1 LVRCSID
8 EFFLP
13 REFVC
18 FRWGRQIHNSRDR
31 ITKPYGRLMNIRQI
45 EALRAIM
52 KSGSATRAA
61 EALGITQP
69 AVSRLVAELEKAI
82 GFPLFERARGR
93 LEPTPQC
100 QLFYADVERTF
111 VGLEV
116 LKHTASQIRERG
128 PGLVRIANMP
138 GIGLA
143 VVARAVTAFREIHP
157 DVAISAQL
165 MSTAEVWTAV
175 ATSQVDIGVAPKETD
190 IPGLAYER
198 FSDDAAMCAMSPTHR
213 LASKEVITPADLH
226 NVEYVAHTPA
236 ARLRRAL
243 ADIMESGGYK
253 FNVVA
258 ETPMC
263 MTLLSI
269 VSAGVGVGL
278 VNPMSVEGLGN
289 IDLVLRP
296 FKPTMPLN
304 FFLGYR
310 AEASR
315 SLYIRSMA
323 KCLSEARPKPTS
335 YSPPSQFIASANSKT
350 IDAAGRE
357 HGPAT
362 NHAVLAPKSQ
372 FETPPET

>member
-1 LVRCSID
+1 MA
-8 EFFLP
+8 
-13 REFVC
+13 
-18 FRWGRQIHNSRDR
+18 
-31 ITKPYGRLMNIRQI
+31 TMNIRQI

-69 AVSRLVAELEKAI
+69 AVSRLVSELERTI

-100 QLFYADVERTF
+100 RLFYTDVERTF

-128 PGLVRIANMP
+128 PGIVRIANMP

-143 VVARAVTAFREIHP
+143 VVSRAVTAFRQIHP
-157 DVAISAQL
+157 DVAVAAQL
-165 MSTAEVWTAV
+165 MSTAEVWSAV

-190 IPGLAYER
+190 IPGLEYQP
-198 FSDDAAMCAMSPTHR
+198 FSGDAAMCAMSPRHG
-213 LASKEVITPADLH
+213 LASKDVITPADLH
-226 NVEYVAHTPA
+226 NVEYIAHTPA

-243 ADIMESGGYK
+243 ADIMEVGGYK

-269 VSAGVGVGL
+269 ISAGVGVGL

-289 IDLVLRP
+289 IDVVLRP
-296 FKPTMPLN
+296 FKPAMPLN
-304 FFLGYR
+304 FFLGCR
-310 AEASR
+310 SEASR
-315 SLYIRSMA
+315 SRYIRSMA
-323 KCLSEARPKPTS
+323 RCLLDARPQPDAHAQS
-335 YSPPSQFIASANSKT
+335 GQSSGGAWSGGIA
-350 IDAAGRE
+350 AAGSHE
-357 HGPAT
+357 HRDT
-362 NHAVLAPKSQ
+362 RDDAVLARNSTADA
-372 FETPPET
+372 TP